1 MENIFIQPPVA
12 TITWGSNFK
21 YENKLINLSLCQ
33 FIGKVE
39 SDTRFGIKFDFQ
51 DKEHTWFFIT
61 NQLSVKYKEFIQK
74 HFQHYDFTI
83 RLSWIKIAIL
93 FR

>member
-12 TITWGSNFK
+12 TIIWGSNFK

-39 SDTRFGIKFDFQ
+39 SDTRFGIRFDFQ
-51 DKEHTWFFIT
+51 DKEHTWFFGT
-61 NQLSVKYKEFIQK
+61 KEARESAFGKIQRVYSK
-74 HFQHYDFTI
+74 TFT
-83 RLSWIKIAIL
+83 AI
-93 FR
+93 